1 MNYKLRK
8 ELALEEGRR
17 RELERCRE
25 QIGFLKDALK
35 EYRDGRFL
43 HAYHLHM
50 GIEGRSCQ
58 LTCFLHFLLYFLPSA
73 SCSGTDPTD
82 IDLHPR

>member
-8 ELALEEGRR
+8 ELALEENRR

-35 EYRDGRFL
+35 EYRDGTFL
-43 HAYHLHM
+43 HTS
-50 GIEGRSCQ
+50 R
-58 LTCFLHFLLYFLPSA
+58 
-73 SCSGTDPTD
+73 
-82 IDLHPR
+82 